1 MSVVYAGDTCY
12 AVWGDVRSGTL
23 KIYLNKWNALTQ
35 QNSISVI
42 SEEYGLLTYP
52 NPTSNLLFFKHHFS
66 NPIEL
71 RIINAQGAEVFHE
84 LNFTGNFIDV
94 SRYAGTFLIE
104 VYDQGK
110 TIRGHFTRN

>member
-1 MSVVYAGDTCY
+1 M
-12 AVWGDVRSGTL
+12 
-23 KIYLNKWNALTQ
+23 
-35 QNSISVI
+35 
-42 SEEYGLLTYP
+42 
-52 NPTSNLLFFKHHFS
+52 
-66 NPIEL
+66 EL

-94 SRYAGTFLIE
+94 SRYAGTFFIE